1 MCFFFSMVPQLW
13 SGPVGR
19 ATQTSSTCCCK
30 PAPTSTFREWFVLGN
45 PSPPPPPPPFLFP
58 VRPFRKRLTVCP
70 LRTELL
76 DALAGVDA
84 LQRRPCGHE
93 AAGTETKR
101 ERAGQRWLH
110 GPDDRLQGRLQ
121 RYLHGPDQG
130 WCLRQFAGKP
140 PPNDP
145 PADPVLTPKTLYR
158 RTETATPISSM
169 PPNLGTNPSSIRC
182 WKNTS
187 TSTWQGR

>member
-1 MCFFFSMVPQLW
+1 MCFFFSVWYLSFDLGLSEGLHRHRRHAAASRRQRRRFGNGLC
-13 SGPVGR
+13 SEIL
-19 ATQTSSTCCCK
+19 
-30 PAPTSTFREWFVLGN
+30 PT
-45 PSPPPPPPPFLFP
+45 PPPPPFLFP

-101 ERAGQRWLH
+101 ERVGQRWLH

-130 WCLRQFAGKP
+130 
-140 PPNDP
+140 
-145 PADPVLTPKTLYR
+145 
-158 RTETATPISSM
+158 
-169 PPNLGTNPSSIRC
+169 
-182 WKNTS
+182 
-187 TSTWQGR
+187 